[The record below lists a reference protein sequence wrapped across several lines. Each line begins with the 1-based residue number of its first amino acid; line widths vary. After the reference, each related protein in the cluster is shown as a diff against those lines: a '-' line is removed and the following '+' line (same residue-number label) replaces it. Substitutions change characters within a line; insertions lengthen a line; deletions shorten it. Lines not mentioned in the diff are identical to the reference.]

1 MSTHAARH
9 IARNASVIAGATL
22 LSRILGFARDL
33 IVAFALGA
41 GPLADAFFVAFRLPN
56 LLRRL
61 FAEGSLTM
69 AFVPVFTRVRQ
80 DQGDEAAFVLARSV
94 QIWLLIILG
103 VIVLMAMLF
112 AEPITLIVA
121 PGFSRD
127 PALLATTAT
136 LVRICFPYILF
147 ISGVALCMGVLNSM
161 GHFLA
166 PALAPCVLNIVL
178 ILCALGAVCMD
189 LSVPH
194 ALAFGVLV
202 AGMGQWLLQQPF
214 LHRQGFYW
222 KGPVRVYD
230 PGVKRIGTL
239 MLPSVFGSAVYQLN
253 ILLGTMMASFLPL
266 GSISYLYYAD
276 RLVQF
281 PLGIFGVAIGT
292 AALPSLSGLAARREW
307 QGFASALSLSMHLT
321 LVISL
326 PAAAG
331 LAALATPIVSLLFE
345 RGAFSTAAVSGTA
358 FALQAY
364 AAGLPAFSCVRSLVS
379 AYYAL
384 EDTKTPVW
392 VAVGCLLLNIGMGL
406 ILMQFWGHVG
416 LAVATSLSSW
426 ANVLLLIWLLARKKG
441 INALE
446 SSSATLPKVIFL
458 SLIVLVGAGCT
469 ASSPLVAF
477 ALIPFWIVGFLV
489 LARVWSVPEIT
500 MLLDALRSR
509 VVRKRGGA

>member
-1 MSTHAARH
+1 MSDHAKH
-9 IARNASVIAGATL
+9 IARNASVVAGATL
-22 LSRILGFARDL
+22 ASRILGFARDL

-80 DQGDEAAFVLARSV
+80 DKGDEAAFILARSV
-94 QIWLLIILG
+94 QIWLIAILG
-103 VIVLMAMLF
+103 VIVLTAMLF
-112 AEPITLIVA
+112 AEPITLLVA

-127 PALLATTAT
+127 PVLLGTTAT

-147 ISGVALCMGVLNSM
+147 ISAVALCMGVLNSM

-178 ILCALGAVCMD
+178 ISFALGAVFLD

-202 AGMGQWLLQQPF
+202 AGIGQWLLQQPF
-214 LHRQGFYW
+214 LHRQGFSW
-222 KGPVRVYD
+222 KGPVQVHD
-230 PGVKRIGTL
+230 AGVKRIGSL

-253 ILLGTMMASFLPL
+253 ILLGTMLASFLPL

-292 AALPSLSGLAARREW
+292 AALPSLSGLAACREW
-307 QGFASALSLSMHLT
+307 KGFGSALSSAMHLT

-345 RGAFSTAAVSGTA
+345 RGAFSAAAVSGTA
-358 FALQAY
+358 LALQAY

-392 VAVGCLLLNIGMGL
+392 VAIGCLLLNIGMGV
-406 ILMQFWGHVG
+406 ILMQFFGHVG
-416 LAVATSLSSW
+416 LAVATSVSSW
-426 ANVLLLIWLLARKKG
+426 ANVLLLIWLLARKKD
-441 INALE
+441 IIALKP
-446 SSSATLPKVIFL
+446 SATLPKVTVL
-458 SLIVLVGAGCT
+458 SAALLIGAGWT
-469 ASSPLVAF
+469 ASSPLLAF
-477 ALIPFWIVGFLV
+477 VLIPFWVVGFLI
-489 LARVWSVPEIT
+489 AAKAWSIPEVA
-500 MLLDALRSR
+500 MLLGALRSR
-509 VVRKRGGA
+509 SRITRKSSGA